1 VITQLYGIGITAG
14 YCAIAT
20 LVILKLLDV
29 TIGLRVDTET
39 ERDGMDLALHGEV
52 VQ

>member
-1 VITQLYGIGITAG
+1 VTAG

-20 LVILKLLDV
+20 LVILKVIDV
-29 TIGLRVDTET
+29 LVGLRIDAET
-39 ERDGMDLALHGEV
+39 ERDGMDLAVHGEV